1 MDIREKLV
9 ELLDTNCGYVDEEEP
24 DEIAMQFLC
33 AKAAIDRLIEM
44 FANDPNTAEILTAIK
59 SSLEIIENGE
69 AR

>member
-33 AKAAIDRLIEM
+33 AKAAISP
-44 FANDPNTAEILTAIK
+44 APVPVN
-59 SSLEIIENGE
+59 
-69 AR
+69 